1 MYIEQSQNEKLQ
13 PEYAI
18 KGLTL
23 QQLNAINEMASIN
36 HLHYGEPFDIELSE
50 KIYTC
55 IKESINKQIIK
66 SN

>member
-1 MYIEQSQNEKLQ
+1 MYVEQSQNEKLQ

-23 QQLNAINEMASIN
+23 DQLNAINEMATIN
-36 HLHYGEPFDIELSE
+36 HLHYGDPFDIELSE
-50 KIYTC
+50 KIDTC
-55 IKESINKQIIK
+55 IKKSIKRQIIK

>member
-1 MYIEQSQNEKLQ
+1 MYVEQSQNEKLQ

-23 QQLNAINEMASIN
+23 EQLNAINEMATIN
-36 HLHYGEPFDIELSE
+36 HLHYGDDFDIELSE
-50 KIYTC
+50 QIDTC
-55 IKESINKQIIK
+55 IKKSIKTQIIK